1 MNKRYDSKYKLNIF
15 RINMCDTETLEPI
28 KKRNKKAFDI
38 AKETESQTIKKN
50 DRDELGNM
58 TTDFFGKINFKIAIF
73 LFIFGIFIFSDMFI
87 EHVLSKI
94 KDSSAGGES
103 TTKGTLI
110 QLLILVLFYLIC
122 DLLVQAEII

>member
-1 MNKRYDSKYKLNIF
+1 MS
-15 RINMCDTETLEPI
+15 DTETLDPVQ
-28 KKRNKKAFDI
+28 KTNKKALSI
-38 AKETESQTIKKN
+38 AKESEQKAVRKN
-50 DRDELGNM
+50 DRDDLGNM

-94 KDSSAGGES
+94 KDASSGGEG

-110 QLLILVLFYLIC
+110 QLLILVLFYLIV